1 MQQEFID
8 EIITAKKDINNEV
21 FLDYFKYQNP
31 SFLVKDLI
39 SAKQNKNETLVNI
52 NNRLIDLRNGINR
65 KEIPENE
72 NWKKVVNIIEKI
84 PKFSKQ
90 QKGQG
95 IKIWTP
101 KQMLQRS
108 PIALAQVKTGNI
120 SDLLNEI
127 RQIIYSLYIKKEV
140 AKKYKTI

>member
-95 IKIWTP
+95 IKI
-101 KQMLQRS
+101 
-108 PIALAQVKTGNI
+108 
-120 SDLLNEI
+120 
-127 RQIIYSLYIKKEV
+127 
-140 AKKYKTI
+140 

>member
-39 SAKQNKNETLVNI
+39 SAKQNKNEKLVNII

-84 PKFSKQ
+84 PKFNKQ

-95 IKIWTP
+95 IKI
-101 KQMLQRS
+101 
-108 PIALAQVKTGNI
+108 
-120 SDLLNEI
+120 
-127 RQIIYSLYIKKEV
+127 
-140 AKKYKTI
+140 

>member
-1 MQQEFID
+1 MVNIHCLLFSKRYTRRIFILENADLNQSSFAIELNNFEKGRKTVEEFIN

-39 SAKQNKNETLVNI
+39 SAKQNKNEKLVNII

-84 PKFSKQ
+84 PKFNKQ

-95 IKIWTP
+95 IKI
-101 KQMLQRS
+101 
-108 PIALAQVKTGNI
+108 
-120 SDLLNEI
+120 
-127 RQIIYSLYIKKEV
+127 
-140 AKKYKTI
+140 